1 MSNVDEGT
9 KIYTPFTLKLYDW
22 WVLSISNS
30 YAWHCP
36 TKEIL
41 LPYFLQN
48 LRPNHLDIG
57 VGTGYYLAKAPANYN
72 ISLMDLN
79 KASLKTASARIGKAR
94 IRYEV
99 QHNVF
104 ESYPEELHGKFDSI
118 SMYYLLHCLPG
129 AMVDKGVVIKN
140 VKAALTKDGI
150 LYGATILGDGVMHN
164 SFSSKLMRIYN
175 HKGIF
180 SNMSDSE
187 EGLKNG
193 PFFALIRRHPTN
205 AGAFDSFFEPRLNRI
220 GIMPPILRP
229 FSHFCIR

>member
-1 MSNVDEGT
+1 
-9 KIYTPFTLKLYDW
+9 
-22 WVLSISNS
+22 
-30 YAWHCP
+30 
-36 TKEIL
+36 
-41 LPYFLQN
+41 
-48 LRPNHLDIG
+48 
-57 VGTGYYLAKAPANYN
+57 
-72 ISLMDLN
+72 
-79 KASLKTASARIGKAR
+79 
-94 IRYEV
+94 
-99 QHNVF
+99 
-104 ESYPEELHGKFDSI
+104 
-118 SMYYLLHCLPG
+118 MYYLLHCLPG

-150 LYGATILGDGVMHN
+150 LYGATILGDGVKHN

-205 AGAFDSFFEPRLNRI
+205 TGAFDSFFEPRLNRI